1 MTKRYLSFLG
11 LSGLIFAIDQFVKYY
26 IRNTLYKKVFGTEFI
41 SLGDFKTKFHL
52 AYNKG
57 ISFSLFSS
65 DNQTPILGL
74 TALIVII
81 LLIWLSRNKNI
92 ISSVG
97 IASIIGGAIGN
108 IFDRIN
114 LGGVVDFI
122 SVSYGKYY
130 FPTFN
135 TADIF
140 ITIGVLLILC
150 EDIFAKR
157 SKKL

>member
-1 MTKRYLSFLG
+1 MGKKYIGFLG
-11 LSGLIFAIDQFVKYY
+11 LATLFFAIDQFVKYY
-26 IRNTLYKKVFGTEFI
+26 IRNTLYKKVFGTELI
-41 SLGDFKTKFHL
+41 AIGDFKVKFHL

-57 ISFSLFSS
+57 ISFSLLSNE
-65 DNQTPILGL
+65 NQLPILGL
-74 TALIVII
+74 TGLIVLI
-81 LLIWLSRNKNI
+81 LLIWLKRTQNVV
-92 ISSVG
+92 SSVG
-97 IASIIGGAIGN
+97 ITMIIGGAIGN

-122 SVSYGKYY
+122 SISYGKYY

-140 ITIGVLLILC
+140 ITFGVILILC
-150 EDIFAKR
+150 EDIFAKK

>member
-1 MTKRYLSFLG
+1 MTKRYILFLG
-11 LSGLIFAIDQFVKYY
+11 LAGLIFAIDQFVKYF
-26 IRNTLYKKVFGTEFI
+26 IRNTLYKKIFGTDLI
-41 SLGDFKTKFHL
+41 SLGEFKINLHL
-52 AYNKG
+52 ALNKG
-57 ISFSLFSS
+57 ISFSLFSN

-74 TALIVII
+74 TALIVLI
-81 LLIWLSRNKNI
+81 LLIWLKRNQNT

-97 IASIIGGAIGN
+97 ISGIIGGAIGN

-122 SVSYGKYY
+122 SVSYDKYY

-135 TADIF
+135 TADTF
-140 ITIGVLLILC
+140 ITIGVVLILC